1 LRTLCIIPCGKR
13 KVWDKNPNAGPNKAR
28 YVYIGSFATKC
39 REYAEKFYPLSWC
52 ILSAKYGFLFPDNIV
67 HGPYNASFK
76 HKRTNPV
83 SIEELIHQVIQKR
96 LDAFDRIVVLGGRN
110 YVNVIKEVFKKKNI
124 HTPLDDCQGIGY
136 MMRKLND
143 SIERGIPL

>member
-1 LRTLCIIPCGKR
+1 MRTLCIISCGKR

-39 REYAEKFYPLSWC
+39 REYAEKFYPFSWC

-76 HKRTNPV
+76 NKRTNPV
-83 SIEELIHQVIQKR
+83 SIEELIHQVIRKR
-96 LDAFDRIVVLGGRN
+96 LDAFDRIVVLGGKD

-143 SIERGIPL
+143 SIKRGIPL